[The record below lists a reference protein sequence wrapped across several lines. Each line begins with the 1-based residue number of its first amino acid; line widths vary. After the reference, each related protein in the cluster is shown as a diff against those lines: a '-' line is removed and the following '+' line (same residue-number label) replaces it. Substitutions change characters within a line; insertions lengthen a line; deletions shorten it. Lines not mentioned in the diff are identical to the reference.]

1 MSKISLLVAILIFS
15 LLSACG
21 FHTPTKIT
29 ALNVLITG
37 KVDSVFAIKL
47 KTHFNVEVAQSLVV
61 QIDNEVQKKQTATY
75 SNGVSSSYTLTL
87 SVPVKIFRNKKI
99 LLSKTLTAST
109 TIGKLPTTQADRLQ
123 IDTNYLQLRNIVVT
137 KLLRRL
143 RYLDE
148 N

>member
-1 MSKISLLVAILIFS
+1 
-15 LLSACG
+15 
-21 FHTPTKIT
+21 
-29 ALNVLITG
+29 
-37 KVDSVFAIKL
+37 
-47 KTHFNVEVAQSLVV
+47 VAQSLVV

>member
-1 MSKISLLVAILIFS
+1 
-15 LLSACG
+15 
-21 FHTPTKIT
+21 
-29 ALNVLITG
+29 
-37 KVDSVFAIKL
+37 
-47 KTHFNVEVAQSLVV
+47 
-61 QIDNEVQKKQTATY
+61 VQKKQTATY

-87 SVPVKIFRNKKI
+87 SVPVKIFRNKKK

-123 IDTNYLQLRNIVVT
+123 IDTSYLQLRNIIVT

>member
-1 MSKISLLVAILIFS
+1 
-15 LLSACG
+15 
-21 FHTPTKIT
+21 
-29 ALNVLITG
+29 
-37 KVDSVFAIKL
+37 
-47 KTHFNVEVAQSLVV
+47 
-61 QIDNEVQKKQTATY
+61 VQKQQIATY

-87 SVPVKIFRNKKI
+87 SVPVKIFRSKKI